1 MQVTNDFNP
10 DNADALALQIE
21 ELIKENSQLTQAEIL
36 AVGMMII
43 GDVLASIQCR
53 DCRALSA
60 DSVKE
65 KLPQVI
71 THALRQPIRHDQQHV
86 H

>member
-21 ELIKENSQLTQAEIL
+21 ELIEQNPELTQAEIL

-71 THALRQPIRHDQQHV
+71 AFALTQPTQHSQQHV